1 LRVVSLFDVAVLQIR
16 VAFKVADAVVQ
27 AVAQPSPE
35 PVVLGGRPVLVAL
48 AISMS

>member
-1 LRVVSLFDVAVLQIR
+1 MSLFDVAVLPIR
-16 VAFKVADAVVQ
+16 VALQVADAVVQ

-35 PVVLGGRPVLVAL
+35 LVVLGGMPVVVAAP